1 MKSHD
6 QLVPNEATYEALLLS
21 VRNNTS
27 IIYWEDVEELFEKN
41 GVSIDALNSFF
52 SDIYGFK

>member
-41 GVSIDALNSFF
+41 GVSIDALNSF

>member
-6 QLVPNEATYEALLLS
+6 QLVPNEATYKALLLS

-41 GVSIDALNSFF
+41 GVSIDVLNSFF

>member
-41 GVSIDALNSFF
+41 GVSIDVLNSFF